1 MNVNK
6 IKATRLRGTA
16 VLALIALV
24 VSTAIVGAGAF
35 APSTPLFGLTNPTS
49 SIDFGR
55 RKVNFGGDTI
65 VVGFTNAGVGTL
77 TITGVTFAGAN
88 PADFPV
94 VSNTCGNSISLLP
107 GGQCGIQMGFKPTAV
122 GVRSARIVVTSNAPN
137 SPHTIP
143 VGGVGLDPNIP
154 NRAVSAS
161 NPLHGFPYWYQDDAG
176 MRLQLCLDDNGLCL
190 STALDPTRPAA
201 VSDTFINFPGEAF
214 WWAAEAEIPRGV
226 GDDALLVL
234 AKEAAFTT
242 EDAAVGKQI
251 SFDRVRVRIDS
262 LVPGATYTVTY
273 PFGVKTF
280 VADDAGE
287 INDTEDIGCGAA
299 PCDFRASLVGR
310 ITHFLRWDP
319 AFAPLAPSGYVGDPN
334 TPHRVTGSPFNT
346 NIFKVDGPNVGG
358 SGVNSIQT
366 NLFSV
371 QGKLF

>member
-6 IKATRLRGTA
+6 IKAPRLRGFA

-24 VSTAIVGAGAF
+24 VSTAVIGAGAF
-35 APSTPLFGLTNPTS
+35 APSTPLFGLVNPTS
-49 SIDFGR
+49 SIDFMR
-55 RKVNFGGDTI
+55 RKTNTSGENILVA
-65 VVGFTNAGVGTL
+65 FTNAGIGTL
-77 TITGVTFAGAN
+77 TITGISVTGAN
-88 PADFPV
+88 PGDFPV
-94 VSNTCGNSISLLP
+94 YSNTCGASISLLP
-107 GGQCGIQMGFKPTAV
+107 GGQCGMQMGFKPTAI
-122 GVRSARIVVTSNAPN
+122 GLRTARIVVTSNAPN

-143 VGGVGLDPNIP
+143 VSGIGLDPNIP
-154 NRAVSAS
+154 NRAVSAN
-161 NPLHGFPYWYQDDAG
+161 NPLTGFPYWYQDDAG
-176 MRLQLCLDDNGLCL
+176 TRLQLCLDNNGLCL
-190 STALDPTRPAA
+190 STALNPSQPPA

-214 WWAAEAEIPRGV
+214 WWAADAEIPRGI

-251 SFDRVRVRIDS
+251 AFDRVRVRIDS

-280 VADDAGE
+280 VADADGE
-287 INDTEDIGCGAA
+287 INDTEDLGCGAA
-299 PCDFRASLVGR
+299 PCDFRTSLTGR

-319 AFAPLAPSGYVGDPN
+319 AFAPLAPAGYVGDPN
-334 TPHRVTGSPFNT
+334 TPHRVIGSPTGN

-358 SGVNSIQT
+358 NGVNTIST